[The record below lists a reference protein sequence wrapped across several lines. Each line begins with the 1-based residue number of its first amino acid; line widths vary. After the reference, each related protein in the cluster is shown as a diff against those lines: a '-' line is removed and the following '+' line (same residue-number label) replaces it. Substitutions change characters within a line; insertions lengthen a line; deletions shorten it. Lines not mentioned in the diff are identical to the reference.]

1 MNNIIFLNLQQLE
14 QEKHRLRCE
23 LEVME
28 EEYEQRITELQS
40 DLSGIFKFSM
50 RTLLILHKHNIM
62 YNKFKTCVLHKL
74 YHFSHERASS
84 RG

>member
-1 MNNIIFLNLQQLE
+1 MFPPFQQLE

-40 DLSGIFKFSM
+40 DLSG
-50 RTLLILHKHNIM
+50 TYKHMLEMNFEVLFIK
-62 YNKFKTCVLHKL
+62 NKHKL
-74 YHFSHERASS
+74 KIRAKDPADTY
-84 RG
+84 RNTLIGKFLKRPI

>member
-1 MNNIIFLNLQQLE
+1 MIYFLLQQLE

-40 DLSGIFKFSM
+40 DLSGTPELFSESYFQ
-50 RTLLILHKHNIM
+50 ILGREIH
-62 YNKFKTCVLHKL
+62 
-74 YHFSHERASS
+74 
-84 RG
+84 

>member
-1 MNNIIFLNLQQLE
+1 MFPPFQQLE

-40 DLSGIFKFSM
+40 DLSGTYKHLIDINFEF
-50 RTLLILHKHNIM
+50 LL
-62 YNKFKTCVLHKL
+62 
-74 YHFSHERASS
+74 
-84 RG
+84 

>member
-1 MNNIIFLNLQQLE
+1 MFPPFQQLE

-40 DLSGIFKFSM
+40 DLSGTYKHLIDINFEF
-50 RTLLILHKHNIM
+50 LLLKSFFILPLII
-62 YNKFKTCVLHKL
+62 
-74 YHFSHERASS
+74 
-84 RG
+84 

>member
-1 MNNIIFLNLQQLE
+1 MHKFYDVRCSRFKPHSSNVIYFLLQQLE

-40 DLSGIFKFSM
+40 DLSGRLTFVQNKKF
-50 RTLLILHKHNIM
+50 
-62 YNKFKTCVLHKL
+62 NKI
-74 YHFSHERASS
+74 RN
-84 RG
+84 

>member
-1 MNNIIFLNLQQLE
+1 MHKFYDVRCNRFKPHSSNVIYFLLQQLE

-40 DLSGIFKFSM
+40 DLSG
-50 RTLLILHKHNIM
+50 TLTVFQNETFCTFRI
-62 YNKFKTCVLHKL
+62 V
-74 YHFSHERASS
+74 
-84 RG
+84 

>member
-1 MNNIIFLNLQQLE
+1 MFLKVFDEILNNCVIRKLSSKESTFYFQQLE

-40 DLSGIFKFSM
+40 DLSG
-50 RTLLILHKHNIM
+50 NIN
-62 YNKFKTCVLHKL
+62 NKINFRFL
-74 YHFSHERASS
+74 YITHALT
-84 RG
+84 

>member
-1 MNNIIFLNLQQLE
+1 MHTFYDVRCNRFKPHSSNVIYFLLQQLE

-40 DLSGIFKFSM
+40 DLSGRLTFVQNKKFY
-50 RTLLILHKHNIM
+50 I
-62 YNKFKTCVLHKL
+62 
-74 YHFSHERASS
+74 
-84 RG
+84 